1 MRISYDPEADAL
13 YISFKKGPVQV
24 TTIRLTEDVAINLGP
39 GEEIFGI
46 EVLDASQHVGTL
58 PEDAESGF
66 DDPEIIKLLLGPLIE
81 LGIPEHHGRK

>member
-1 MRISYDPEADAL
+1 MKISYDSQADAL
-13 YISFKKGPVQV
+13 YIRFKEGPVQV

-39 GEEIFGI
+39 GEEIVGI

-58 PEDAESGF
+58 SGESELES
-66 DDPEIIKLLLGPLIE
+66 DDPEIKKLLLGPLIE